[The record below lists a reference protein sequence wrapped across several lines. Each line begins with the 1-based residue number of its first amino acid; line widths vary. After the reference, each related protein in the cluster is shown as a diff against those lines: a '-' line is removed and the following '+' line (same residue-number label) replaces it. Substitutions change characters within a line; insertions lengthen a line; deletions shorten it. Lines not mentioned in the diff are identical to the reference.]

1 MKFWVAFSFSD
12 PTHLVALARKAE
24 EVGLHGVFL
33 ADHLVYPEQLASQ
46 YPYAKAGPP
55 FPPDTP
61 FPEPWCTSS
70 AMAAV
75 TSSLRFSV
83 AVHILPLH
91 DPIEVA
97 KSTSTAAVLSGG
109 RLALGAGVGWM
120 REEFEIQRIDFAS
133 RGRRTDEMIEVLRKL
148 WTGKPVAH
156 QGEFFRFPAV
166 RMSPAAPGPIPIWI
180 GGASRPA
187 LRRAAR
193 LGDGWIGHGH
203 TYDQAGALLDELS
216 RLRAEAGRSHL
227 PFENIVPL
235 AEPLERDRLA
245 KLAARG
251 MTAGL
256 VVPPVLGLGIP
267 SPTLAQ
273 ELDYLERIGKE
284 VIEPLSTVGPQKS
297 VA

>member
-1 MKFWVAFSFSD
+1 MKFWVALSFSD
-12 PTHLVALARKAE
+12 PTHLVDLARKAE

-33 ADHLVYPEQLASQ
+33 ADHLVYPEQLGSQ
-46 YPYAKAGPP
+46 YPYAPAGPP

-75 TSSLRFSV
+75 TRTLRFSV

-91 DPIEVA
+91 DPLEVA

-120 REEFEIQRIDFAS
+120 KEEFDIQRIDFAS

-148 WTGKPVAH
+148 WTGRPVEH
-156 QGEFFRFPAV
+156 RGEFFRFPAV

-187 LRRAAR
+187 LRRAAL

-203 TYDQAGALLDELS
+203 SYDEAGGLLDELA
-216 RLRAEAGRSHL
+216 RLRAGAGCSGL
-227 PFENIVPL
+227 PFEGIVPL
-235 AEPLERDRLA
+235 AEPLERERLA

-256 VVPPVLGLGIP
+256 VIPPVLGLGVAA
-267 SPTLAQ
+267 PTLAQ
-273 ELDYLERIGKE
+273 ELGYLERIGEE
-284 VIEPLSTVGPQKS
+284 VVRRFAD
-297 VA
+297 V

>member
-1 MKFWVAFSFSD
+1 MKFWVALSFSD

-75 TSSLRFSV
+75 TRSLRLSV

-91 DPIEVA
+91 DPLEVA

-109 RLALGAGVGWM
+109 RLSLGAGVGWM
-120 REEFEIQRIDFAS
+120 KEEFDIQRIDFAS
-133 RGRRTDEMIEVLRKL
+133 RGRRTDEMIDVLRKL
-148 WTGKPVAH
+148 WTGRPVEH
-156 QGEFFRFPAV
+156 RGEFFRFPAV

-180 GGASRPA
+180 GGTSRPA
-187 LRRAAR
+187 LRRAAL

-203 TYDQAGALLDELS
+203 SYDEAGALLDELA
-216 RLRAEAGRSHL
+216 RLRAGAGRSKL
-227 PFENIVPL
+227 PFEGIVPL
-235 AEPLERDRLA
+235 AEPLERERLA

-256 VVPPVLGLGIP
+256 VIPPVLGLGVA

-273 ELDYLERIGKE
+273 ELGYLERVGEE
-284 VIEPLSTVGPQKS
+284 VVRRFAD
-297 VA
+297 V

>member
-1 MKFWVAFSFSD
+1 MKFWVALSFSD

-33 ADHLVYPEQLASQ
+33 ADHLVYPEQLASH
-46 YPYAKAGPP
+46 YPYAEAEAGPP
-55 FPPDTP
+55 FPADTP

-75 TSSLRFSV
+75 TRTLKLSV

-120 REEFEIQRIDFAS
+120 KEEFDIQRIDFAS

-148 WTGKPVAH
+148 WTGRPVAH

-203 TYDQAGALLDELS
+203 TYDEAGALLDELA
-216 RLRAEAGRSHL
+216 RLRAEAGRAHL
-227 PFENIVPL
+227 PFENIIPL

-256 VVPPVLGLGIP
+256 IVPPVLGLGVP
-267 SPTLAQ
+267 KPTLAQ
-273 ELDYLERIGKE
+273 EQAYLERMGE
-284 VIEPLSTVGPQKS
+284 QVVRPLAS
-297 VA
+297 V

>member
-1 MKFWVAFSFSD
+1 MKFWVALSFSD
-12 PTHLVALARKAE
+12 PTHLLALARKAE
-24 EVGLHGVFL
+24 EVGIHGVFL
-33 ADHLVYPEQLASQ
+33 ADHLVYPEQLASR
-46 YPYAKAGPP
+46 YPYAEAGPP
-55 FPPDTP
+55 FPADTP

-75 TSSLRFSV
+75 TRRLRFSV

-91 DPIEVA
+91 DPLEVA

-109 RLALGAGVGWM
+109 RLSLGAGVGWM
-120 REEFEIQRIDFAS
+120 KEEFDIQNIDFAS

-148 WTGKPVAH
+148 WSGKPVAH

-166 RMSPAAPGPIPIWI
+166 RMRPPAPAPIPIWI
-180 GGASRPA
+180 GGTSRPA

-203 TYDQAGALLDELS
+203 SYDEAGALLDELA
-216 RLRAEAGRSHL
+216 RLRAEAGRSEL
-227 PFENIVPL
+227 AFECIVPL
-235 AEPLERDRLA
+235 AEPLEPGRLT

-256 VVPPVLGLGIP
+256 IIPPALGLGVP

-273 ELDYLERIGKE
+273 ELGYLERVGRE
-284 VIEPLSTVGPQKS
+284 VIEPYAAL
-297 VA
+297 

>member
-1 MKFWVAFSFSD
+1 
-12 PTHLVALARKAE
+12 
-24 EVGLHGVFL
+24 
-33 ADHLVYPEQLASQ
+33 
-46 YPYAKAGPP
+46 
-55 FPPDTP
+55 
-61 FPEPWCTSS
+61 
-70 AMAAV
+70 MAVV
-75 TSSLRFSV
+75 TRSLRLSV

-120 REEFEIQRIDFAS
+120 KEEFDIQRIDFAS

-148 WTGKPVAH
+148 WTGGPVSH
-156 QGEFFRFPAV
+156 QGEFFRFPSV

-203 TYDQAGALLDELS
+203 SYDEAGALLDELA
-216 RLRAEAGRSHL
+216 RLRAQAGRGAL
-227 PFENIVPL
+227 PFEGIVPL

-256 VVPPVLGLGIP
+256 VVPPRLALGTA

-273 ELDYLERIGKE
+273 ELEYLERVGE
-284 VIEPLSTVGPQKS
+284 QVIAPLAS
-297 VA
+297 V

>member
-1 MKFWVAFSFSD
+1 MALSFSD
-12 PTHLVALARKAE
+12 PTHLCALARKAE
-24 EVGLHGVFL
+24 EIGLHGVFL
-33 ADHLVYPEQLASQ
+33 ADHLVYPESLDSQ
-46 YPYAKAGPP
+46 YPYADDGAPPP
-55 FPPDTP
+55 FPRDTP

-75 TSSLRFSV
+75 TRTLRLSV

-120 REEFEIQRIDFAS
+120 KEEFEIQRIDFAT

-148 WTGKPVAH
+148 WTGQPVAH
-156 QGEFFRFPAV
+156 QGEFFRFPPV
-166 RMSPAAPGPIPIWI
+166 RMCPAAPGPIPIWI

-187 LRRAAR
+187 LRRAAH

-203 TYDQAGALLDELS
+203 SYDEAGALLDELA
-216 RLRAEAGRSHL
+216 RLRAAAGRAHL
-227 PFENIVPL
+227 PFEAIVPL
-235 AEPLERDRLA
+235 AEPLDRDRLG

-256 VVPPVLGLGIP
+256 VVPPVLALGLAK
-267 SPTLAQ
+267 PTLEQ
-273 ELDYLERIGKE
+273 ELGYLERIGEE
-284 VIEPLSTVGPQKS
+284 VIARFAAV
-297 VA
+297 

>member
-75 TSSLRFSV
+75 TRTLRLSV

-91 DPIEVA
+91 DPLEVA

-120 REEFEIQRIDFAS
+120 KEEFEIQRIDFAS

-148 WTGKPVAH
+148 WTGQAGRAPGRVLPL
-156 QGEFFRFPAV
+156 PAPCAC
-166 RMSPAAPGPIPIWI
+166 RPAPPGPIPIWI
-180 GGASRPA
+180 GGASRAA

-203 TYDQAGALLDELS
+203 TYDEAGALLDELA
-216 RLRAEAGRSHL
+216 RLRREAGRSHL
-227 PFENIVPL
+227 PFESIVPL
-235 AEPLERDRLA
+235 TEPLERDRLA

-256 VVPPVLGLGIP
+256 RRPARARARAS
-267 SPTLAQ
+267 SP
-273 ELDYLERIGKE
+273 RRSRRS
-284 VIEPLSTVGPQKS
+284 STTSSASGRK
-297 VA
+297 

>member
-1 MKFWVAFSFSD
+1 MKFWVALSFSD

-33 ADHLVYPEQLASQ
+33 ADHLVYPEQLGSQ

-75 TSSLRFSV
+75 TSALRFSV

-91 DPIEVA
+91 DPLEVA

-120 REEFEIQRIDFAS
+120 KEEFDIQRIDFAS
-133 RGRRTDEMIEVLRKL
+133 RGRRTDEMIGVLRKL
-148 WTGKPVAH
+148 WTGRPVEH
-156 QGEFFRFPAV
+156 RGEFFRFPAV

-187 LRRAAR
+187 LRRAAL

-203 TYDQAGALLDELS
+203 SYDEAGTLLDELA
-216 RLRAEAGRSHL
+216 RLRAAAGRSKL
-227 PFENIVPL
+227 PFEGIVPL
-235 AEPLERDRLA
+235 AEPLERERLA

-256 VVPPVLGLGIP
+256 VVPPVLGLGVA

-273 ELDYLERIGKE
+273 ELGYLERIGE
-284 VIEPLSTVGPQKS
+284 GVVRRFAD
-297 VA
+297 V

>member
-1 MKFWVAFSFSD
+1 MRFWVALSFSD
-12 PTHLVALARKAE
+12 PTHLTTLARRAE
-24 EVGLHGVFL
+24 AVGVHGVFL
-33 ADHLVYPEQLASQ
+33 ADHLVFPEQLASH
-46 YPYAKAGPP
+46 YPYAKAGSGPP

-61 FPEPWCTSS
+61 FPEPWCTCS

-75 TSSLRFSV
+75 TRSLRFSV

-120 REEFEIQRIDFAS
+120 KEEFEIQRIDFAS

-148 WTGKPVAH
+148 WTGGPVSH

-187 LRRAAR
+187 LRRAAQ

-203 TYDQAGALLDELS
+203 SYDEAGALLDELA
-216 RLRAEAGRSHL
+216 RLRAQAGRAAL
-227 PFENIVPL
+227 PFEAIVPL

-256 VVPPVLGLGIP
+256 VVPPMLALGTT

-273 ELDYLERIGKE
+273 ELEYLERVGE
-284 VIEPLSTVGPQKS
+284 QVIAPLAS
-297 VA
+297 V